1 MRNRNLIVLGVAILF
16 IVLVG
21 ILSVLPQQKRQADT
35 SATVAPMTTA
45 VPEQTTVPDVTEAPA
60 QANEESAAELADAY
74 LLVTVDGTLYEPIPL
89 YEEGEYTIQRANGSE
104 NTIHVT
110 PDSVYMKS
118 STCDNQDCVLQ
129 GTVSLENKYER
140 VLGNM
145 IICLPNEITLE
156 LFTPQELVQVLMN
169 E

>member
-1 MRNRNLIVLGVAILF
+1 MRNRNLVVIGIAILL
-16 IVLVG
+16 IVLVAV
-21 ILSVLPQQKRQADT
+21 LAMLPQEKLQAEPG
-35 SATVAPMTTA
+35 ATVAHVAPA
-45 VPEQTTVPDVTEAPA
+45 VPEQTEK
-60 QANEESAAELADAY
+60 QAAADEPTADEKTAELADAY

-89 YEEGEYTIQRANGSE
+89 YEDGEYTIRRANGSE

-156 LFTPQELVQVLMN
+156 LFTPQELVQVLVN

>member
-1 MRNRNLIVLGVAILF
+1 MRNRNLVVIGIAILL
-16 IVLVG
+16 IVLVAV
-21 ILSVLPQQKRQADT
+21 LAMLPQEKRQAEPG
-35 SATVAPMTTA
+35 ATVAPVAPA
-45 VPEQTTVPDVTEAPA
+45 VPEQTEK
-60 QANEESAAELADAY
+60 QAAADEPTADEKTAELADAY

-89 YEEGEYTIQRANGSE
+89 YEDGEYTIRRANGSE

-156 LFTPQELVQVLMN
+156 LFTPQELVQVLVN